1 LTDPL
6 NSTRDLT
13 ALSALAPELA
23 STMAR
28 VASDIALVIDQ
39 DGVIRN
45 VAEGSTPLAPSCA
58 EWVGQRWVDTV
69 TGETRVKIERLLAEV
84 QTSGVARRREVN
96 HPGRPG
102 SDDIPVAWAAVRLGD
117 SGPVVAVGRDLRAVA
132 AIQQRFVA
140 AQQELE
146 RDYWRRRQAE
156 SRYRLLFQAA
166 SDAVLVLDA
175 GTLSV
180 LDANDAALNLL
191 GLAVGKLVGRPLP
204 DCVPAA
210 ARPAVMELLASARA
224 TGRAGEIRLRA
235 LGGGGVA
242 DVLAT
247 PFRAADG
254 QQLLVRARRD
264 ASADAGAPPAVAE
277 FVEQTP
283 DAVVITDSSGR
294 IQFANRA
301 FVTFAGQAH
310 ETQLKG
316 RPLPELLGD
325 AKGLWRALL
334 VRTRVQG
341 VVSRTSLEVRL
352 AGAPPL
358 AVDAT
363 STLMAEGEQECIG
376 FTLRPAANPISVPLP
391 PADDLL
397 QGLAELSSQL
407 GRTPLPDLLAEF
419 NRVAEKHL
427 IESAVMRAGG
437 RTHVAAEMLGV
448 TPESLQLRL
457 RRHGLSAYVYSGP
470 EEPSQSIN

>member
-102 SDDIPVAWAAVRLGD
+102 SDDIPVAWAAVRLGE

-180 LDANDAALNLL
+180 LDANDAALDLL
-191 GLAVGKLVGRPLP
+191 GLAVGTLVGRPLP

-341 VVSRTSLEVRL
+341 VMSRTSLEVRL